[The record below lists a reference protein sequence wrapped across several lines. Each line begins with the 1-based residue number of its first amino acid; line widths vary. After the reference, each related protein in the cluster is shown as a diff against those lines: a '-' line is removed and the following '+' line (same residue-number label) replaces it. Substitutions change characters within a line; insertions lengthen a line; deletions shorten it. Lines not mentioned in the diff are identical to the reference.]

1 MGKLER
7 FADNVGMGGLG
18 KGTAGVTNGFY
29 RLLGR
34 PGRYFQDLLNGTW
47 LGHTAHSV
55 LVDIPMGSF
64 TALAIL
70 DLLALFFGVDGLE
83 GASTIVLLV
92 GYLGGVGAVFT
103 GLTDHKDAGDDDR
116 PLITLH
122 GLIQITAMTAFT
134 VSLVMRLGD
143 NHDIGRWVAL
153 VGYLIISVGA
163 FIGGHVVYKLGY
175 MINRNAHVRGGRA
188 HGFTAVLPAADLAE
202 NTPTR
207 ASIGP
212 VRLVLVRRGDVVHA
226 MSDRCSHVGGPLSQG
241 TIEGDAI
248 VCPWHQSTF
257 RLKDGT
263 VKHGP
268 AHTRQPIYEARIAG
282 EQVEVRGPSE
292 A

>member
-1 MGKLER
+1 MAKLER
-7 FADNVGMGGLG
+7 FAESVGMRGLG

-34 PGRYFQDLLNGTW
+34 PGRYLQDLLNGTW

-55 LVDIPMGSF
+55 MVDIPMGSF
-64 TALAIL
+64 TALAVL
-70 DLLALFFGVDGLE
+70 DALALFFGADGLE
-83 GASTIVLLV
+83 TPALIVLVV
-92 GYLGGVGAVFT
+92 GYLGGIGAVFT

-122 GLIQITAMTAFT
+122 GLIQIIAMAAFT
-134 VSLVMRLGD
+134 VSLVMRLGAS
-143 NHDIGRWVAL
+143 HDLGRWIAL
-153 VGYLIISVGA
+153 IAFLVIGIGA
-163 FIGGHVVYKLGY
+163 FVGGHVVYKLGY

-188 HGFTAVLPAADLAE
+188 HGFTAVLPAAELAE
-202 NTPTR
+202 STPTR
-207 ASIGP
+207 AAIGP
-212 VRLVLVRRGDVVHA
+212 VRLVLVRRGEVIHA
-226 MSDRCSHVGGPLSQG
+226 MSERCSHIGGPLSQG
-241 TIEGDAI
+241 TIEDDSI

-268 AHTRQPIYEARIAG
+268 AHTRLPIYEARIAG
-282 EQVEVRGPSE
+282 DQVEVRGPSE